1 MDEGLEGRGASVGTW
16 YAREMPM
23 SFMVAM
29 ENLTDPSHF
38 SFAHHGITPSK
49 LPLLFVMHVM

>member
-1 MDEGLEGRGASVGTW
+1 VEVPKGNGGDKAGAW

-38 SFAHHGITPSK
+38 SFAHHGVTPSAMIR
-49 LPLLFVMHVM
+49 LN